1 MLGKVEAI
9 VEWMGRRGPILS
21 NPSLGTHLQK
31 RRRREGGR
39 NEAEGGNEHDKDGK
53 IIIAEKHD
61 NLRRKIMA
69 RLISI

>member
-31 RRRREGGR
+31 RRRGGGR
-39 NEAEGGNEHDKDGK
+39 NEAEGWNEHDKDGK

-61 NLRRKIMA
+61 NLRRKITA